1 MGAAQRGQSVADGGE
16 GHTLVRH
23 GTMVRMRGTGVAW
36 LVAMLYGPADDEVH
50 ITSIIDTRCT
60 CQASWLGGWLT
71 VTRWRWKSE
80 AHRRLSWQRG
90 FGH

>member
-36 LVAMLYGPADDEVH
+36 LVAML
-50 ITSIIDTRCT
+50 
-60 CQASWLGGWLT
+60 
-71 VTRWRWKSE
+71 
-80 AHRRLSWQRG
+80 
-90 FGH
+90 